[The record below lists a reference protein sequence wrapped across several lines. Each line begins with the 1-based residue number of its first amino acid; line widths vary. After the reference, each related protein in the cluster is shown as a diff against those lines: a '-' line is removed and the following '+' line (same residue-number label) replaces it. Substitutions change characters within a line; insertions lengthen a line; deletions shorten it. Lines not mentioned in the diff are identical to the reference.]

1 MKAKT
6 KCMVRIQSK
15 GAVKKKHTSK
25 GIRVKDRIAKKC
37 DKKKGKR
44 EKETERKVIIYEQI
58 RSISTEQLE
67 VLVARR
73 SESIGK
79 GSSQDVN
86 EIGP

>member
-1 MKAKT
+1 M
-6 KCMVRIQSK
+6 I
-15 GAVKKKHTSK
+15 KKKPK
-25 GIRVKDRIAKKC
+25 ERAGNR
-37 DKKKGKR
+37 KR
-44 EKETERKVIIYEQI
+44 VIIYEQI